1 MIYHHEKGYLFVHI
15 QKNGGTSI
23 TEALVK
29 HAGATFI
36 SPLHLQLKSLEFSGQ
51 RPFVFAVV
59 RNPWDRLVSW
69 YEMMN
74 RKGVHNNFSKYLLEP
89 SSNGTAVSF
98 SDFIRRTAVITEL
111 NVPEISYSKVDA
123 FTANVSMGYLKS
135 LSFNQLD
142 YLTDHNGE
150 ESFDAIIRFEYLVS
164 DFCKV
169 LTPFHKNITA
179 DWLMK
184 RNANPLNINYRD
196 YFLNSDDRMWVATLY
211 ERDINRFKFV
221 F

>member
-1 MIYHHEKGYLFVHI
+1 MIYHREKNYLFVHI
-15 QKNGGTSI
+15 QKNAGTSI

-36 SPLHLQLKSLEFSGQ
+36 SPAHQQLRALEFTGP
-51 RPFVFAVV
+51 RPYVFAVV

-74 RKGVHNNFSKYLLEP
+74 RKGMHNDFSNYLLKP
-89 SSNGTAVSF
+89 GSNGNPVSF
-98 SDFIRRTAVITEL
+98 SDFIRRTGVIKEL
-111 NVPEISYSKVDA
+111 NAPEISYSKVDA
-123 FTANVSMGYLKS
+123 FTPQVSMGYLKS

-142 YLTDHNGE
+142 YLTDRQGE
-150 ESFDAIIRFEYLVS
+150 EGFDAIIRFGDLVS

-169 LTPFHKNITA
+169 LLPFHKNVHA

-184 RNANPLNINYRD
+184 RNTNPLEKNYRD
-196 YFLNSDDRMWVATLY
+196 YYLESEDIAWVAKLY

>member
-1 MIYHHEKGYLFVHI
+1 MIYHHEKKYLFVHI

-23 TEALVK
+23 TEALMN

-36 SPLHLQLKSLEFSGQ
+36 SPLHLQLQALEFSGQ

-74 RKGVHNNFSKYLLEP
+74 RKGIHNDFSKYLLEP
-89 SSNGTAVSF
+89 GHGKTAISF
-98 SDFIRRTAVITEL
+98 SEFIRRTAVIEETNNAEAYYS
-111 NVPEISYSKVDA
+111 NVNA
-123 FTANVSMGYLKS
+123 FTLKNSNGYLKS
-135 LSFNQLD
+135 LSFNHLD
-142 YLTDHNGE
+142 YLTDSKGE
-150 ESFDAIIRFEYLVS
+150 EGFDAVIRFEDLVN

-169 LTPFHKNITA
+169 LVPFHKNIHA

-184 RNANPLNINYRD
+184 RNTNPLCKNYRD
-196 YFLNSDDRMWVATLY
+196 YYLNNEDRMWVANLY